1 MHLPWGWEPRPVI
14 YAEPHDT
21 PPPQSRSREQPGGLV
36 AADRKLILLI
46 DDEQDLLEVTTFVLE
61 SEGFRVLTA
70 RNGEEAL
77 ELLRGG
83 VLPELVLLDMMM
95 PVMNGWE
102 FLDEIA
108 KLPSLRAIPII
119 VLTAAGPSG
128 ISGAVEVLR
137 KPVDLGLL
145 VEAVERHAT
154 GAE

>member
-1 MHLPWGWEPRPVI
+1 MI
-14 YAEPHDT
+14 YAEPHDAS
-21 PPPQSRSREQPGGLV
+21 PPQSRPREQTGGLV
-36 AADRKLILLI
+36 AADRKLVLLI

-61 SEGFRVLTA
+61 GEGFRVLTA

-77 ELLRGG
+77 ELLRSG
-83 VLPELVLLDMMM
+83 VLPELMLLDMMM

-102 FLDEIA
+102 FLDEVA
-108 KLPSLRAIPII
+108 RLPSLREIPII

-145 VEAVERHAT
+145 IEAVERHTA
-154 GAE
+154 GVQ